1 MSISLNKLPC
11 PNFSVHKQEEDKEKN
26 FVCDICGYRTD
37 RKQNLT
43 KHNKVHNK
51 KKCPFCD
58 YLAVSKNYIE
68 LHIDKRHQEENGGD
82 LNHICSQCGKGFLFK
97 FSLTAHIYLHK
108 NAPGGVLK
116 GWEISK
122 GNFGISIQKRRKIF
136 SSLGASKCGLILES
150 FFPLAQISQK

>member
-1 MSISLNKLPC
+1 M
-11 PNFSVHKQEEDKEKN
+11 
-26 FVCDICGYRTD
+26 
-37 RKQNLT
+37 T

-116 GWEISK
+116 GQEISE
-122 GNFGISIQKRRKIF
+122 GNFGVLTLVTKNLVSLISAQ
-136 SSLGASKCGLILES
+136 ASKKGLNLKDKGNLIMLNR
-150 FFPLAQISQK
+150 LKYAN

>member
-1 MSISLNKLPC
+1 M
-11 PNFSVHKQEEDKEKN
+11 
-26 FVCDICGYRTD
+26 
-37 RKQNLT
+37 T

-116 GWEISK
+116 GQEISK
-122 GNFGISIQKRRKIF
+122 GNFGV
-136 SSLGASKCGLILES
+136 SSLPKDQQFSFNNFCLVLGES
-150 FFPLAQISQK
+150 WVSPG

>member
-1 MSISLNKLPC
+1 MKISSWWSCYPGPALQQTCTLDGAVTEQLSISLNKLPC

-68 LHIDKRHQEENGGD
+68 LHIDKRH
-82 LNHICSQCGKGFLFK
+82 
-97 FSLTAHIYLHK
+97 
-108 NAPGGVLK
+108 
-116 GWEISK
+116 
-122 GNFGISIQKRRKIF
+122 
-136 SSLGASKCGLILES
+136 
-150 FFPLAQISQK
+150 

>member
-1 MSISLNKLPC
+1 MSKPLNKLHC
-11 PNFSVHKQEEDKEKN
+11 HISSVHKQEEDKEKN

-116 GWEISK
+116 GQEISEGSFGVFIFPKTNDFFCLISVLSPKK
-122 GNFGISIQKRRKIF
+122 GSN
-136 SSLGASKCGLILES
+136 
-150 FFPLAQISQK
+150 